1 MITSF
6 TCNQEKAC
14 AVAGYQGISQTGMYI
29 GVITQCEVSDKN
41 SKGETGAT
49 FVEIAFKAKEW
60 KTKDA
65 AGNVSEGTGEAI
77 AFIRTYIIARDGK
90 RIFGHDII
98 DALMAVLKID
108 KMDAQPAK
116 VFDRNYRSNKQTHDG
131 YRIPALEKQMVGLL
145 LQRENEGYTDSD
157 GKYHDSFKLSIV
169 TPFDAKTKQ
178 CAKEVLQGSEATIV
192 ESRFASLKDK
202 NHQNKTSKSSGSYS
216 APADA
221 APTEDDYPF

>member
-14 AVAGYQGISQTGMYI
+14 TVAGFQGIAQTGMYT
-29 GVITQCEVSDKN
+29 GLITQCEISDKN
-41 SKGETGAT
+41 AKGETGAT
-49 FVEIAFKAKEW
+49 FVEIVFKAKSW

-65 AGNVSEGTGEAI
+65 AGNVSEGSGEAI
-77 AFIRTYIIARDGK
+77 GVIRTYITNRNGERA
-90 RIFGHDII
+90 FGHDII

-108 KMDAQPAK
+108 KMDAQPNT
-116 VFDRNYRSNKQTHDG
+116 VFDRNYRKNGKTHQG
-131 YRIPALEKQMVGLL
+131 YRIPALEKQLVGLL
-145 LQRENEGYTDSD
+145 LQRENDGYTDNK
-157 GKYHDSFKLSIV
+157 GEYHESYRLNII

-178 CAKEVLQGSEATIV
+178 CAKEILQGSEAEIV
-192 ESRFASLKDK
+192 ESRFANLKDK
-202 NHQNKTSKSSGSYS
+202 NKATQSPHYSGS

>member
-14 AVAGYQGISQTGMYI
+14 SVAGFQGISQTGMYI
-29 GVITQCEVSDKN
+29 GLITQCEISDKN
-41 SKGETGAT
+41 AKGEPGAT
-49 FVEIAFKAKEW
+49 YIELAFKAKQW
-60 KTKDA
+60 KMKDA
-65 AGNVSEGTGEAI
+65 TGNVSEGTGEAM
-77 AFIRTYIIARDGK
+77 AFIRTYITNRAGERA
-90 RIFGHDII
+90 FGYDII
-98 DALMAVLKID
+98 DALMTVLKID

-116 VFDRNYRSNKQTHDG
+116 VFGRNYRNNKQTHDG
-131 YRIPALEKQMVGLL
+131 YRIPALEKQVVGLL
-145 LQRENEGYTDSD
+145 LQRENDGYTDNK
-157 GKYHDSFKLSIV
+157 GEYHENYRLNII

-202 NHQNKTSKSSGSYS
+202 NKASQPARSSGTYS

>member
-14 AVAGYQGISQTGMYI
+14 SVAGFQGITQTGMYV
-29 GVITQCEVSDKN
+29 GLITQCEISDKN
-41 SKGETGAT
+41 AKGEPGAT
-49 FVEIAFKAKEW
+49 FVEIAFKANSW

-65 AGNVSEGTGEAI
+65 TGNTSEGTGEAM
-77 AFIRTYIIARDGK
+77 AFIRTYITNRNGERA
-90 RIFGHDII
+90 FGHDII

-116 VFDRNYRSNKQTHDG
+116 VFDRNYRNNKQVHDG
-131 YRIPALEKQMVGLL
+131 YRIHALEKQIVGLL
-145 LQRENEGYTDSD
+145 LQRENDGYTDSK
-157 GKYHDSFKLSIV
+157 GEYHESYRLNII

-202 NHQNKTSKSSGSYS
+202 NKAPQPPRSSGS
-216 APADA
+216 APVDA

>member
-14 AVAGYQGISQTGMYI
+14 TVAGFQGIAQTGMYT
-29 GVITQCEVSDKN
+29 GLITQCEISDKN
-41 SKGETGAT
+41 AKGDPGAT
-49 FVEIAFKAKEW
+49 VIELAFKEKSW
-60 KTKDA
+60 KMKDA
-65 AGNVSEGTGEAI
+65 DGNVTEGTGEAM
-77 AFIRTYIIARDGK
+77 AFIRTYITNRNGERA
-90 RIFGHDII
+90 FGHDII

-116 VFDRNYRSNKQTHDG
+116 VFDRNYRNNKQVHDG
-131 YRIPALEKQMVGLL
+131 YRIHALEKQVVGLL
-145 LQRENEGYTDSD
+145 LQRENDGYTDAK
-157 GKYHDSFKLSIV
+157 GEYHESYRLNII

-192 ESRFASLKDK
+192 ESRFANLKDK
-202 NHQNKTSKSSGSYS
+202 NKATQSPRYSGS